1 MKILRIVLSVLFS
14 TILFGAAK
22 ADDQWPQTITASDG
36 TVIKIYEPQPESF
49 QGDVLKARSA
59 ISILENGQSDPT
71 FGTFWEIATVQTDRD
86 NRQVNIESVK
96 VPNLKLPGDVDA
108 NKISYL
114 KTTLETEIPRLS
126 INLSLDNLLS
136 SLDQNAEEKKLSKD
150 LNNNP
155 PKIYYA
161 NKPSILVTIDGQ
173 PKIQHNNNWN
183 VDVVVN
189 SPFTIVKYNDG
200 NYYLYGGKH
209 WYMAQSAT
217 GPYSYA
223 DNVPP
228 AFGQIETAVNNA
240 NTDPGY
246 TDSASSSQSN
256 VISDI
261 VVSTTPAELVQTN
274 GQASWEP
281 VQGTNL
287 LYVSNSQND
296 IFLDQGSNQYYVLLS
311 GRWYK
316 SANVQ
321 GPWQFVAANSLPAD
335 FAKIPEGSPKD
346 NVLASV
352 AGTDAAREAVLDAQ
366 IPQTAK
372 VDRHNA
378 STNVTYDGNPDFQN
392 IQGTDMQ
399 YGVNTPNSVIRS
411 HGRYYS
417 VDNGVWYVSDSPQ
430 GPWEVCTQR
439 PDEVDMIP
447 PSNPDYNMKYV
458 DIYDVTPD
466 YVYMGYTPGY
476 LNTYVYGPT
485 VVYGTGFYYDPWFGS
500 YYYPRPYTWGFGMNY
515 NPWFGWSFGFG
526 YGFGWFNVGFG
537 GGIWGGWRGGWWGPA
552 VYHPAYR
559 WGGGRFGYSTA
570 YYGNRIG
577 VNRAIIRNNVRYTN
591 NIYHYNRNAI
601 TANNARFANGTNRN
615 NFNRAGNSV
624 NNPNR
629 GGVTR
634 NGFSNNGLNNRA
646 NTQNVRSPNNVTT
659 DRSGNVFQRNTQGQW
674 QQRQQRQWQPVNN
687 NQQVQNLNRQQQM
700 RDRGQTRTQNFQA
713 TRQSQSVSRPSGGG
727 GSRSSGSGGG
737 RSGGGRRN

>member
-1 MKILRIVLSVLFS
+1 MKILRIALSLLFS
-14 TILFGAAK
+14 TALFGAAK

-71 FGTFWEIATVQTDRD
+71 FGTFWEIARVQTDRD

-96 VPNLKLPGDVDA
+96 VPNLKLPGDLDA

-150 LNNNP
+150 LNNTP

-161 NKPSILVTIDGQ
+161 NKPSLLITIDGE

-200 NYYLYGGKH
+200 NYYLYGAKH
-209 WYMAQSAT
+209 WYMAPSAT
-217 GPYSYA
+217 GPYSYT

-246 TDSASSSQSN
+246 TDSATAQNN

-296 IFLDQGSNQYYVLLS
+296 IFLDQGTNQYYVLLS

-316 SANVQ
+316 SPNVQ

-352 AGTDAAREAVLDAQ
+352 AGTDAAREAVMDAQ

-372 VDRHNA
+372 VDRNTA
-378 STNVTYDGNPDFQN
+378 SATVNYNGDPQFAPL
-392 IQGTDMQ
+392 QGTDMQ
-399 YGVNTPNSVIRS
+399 YATNTGSSVIQEN
-411 HGRYYS
+411 GVYYS
-417 VDNGVWYVSDSPQ
+417 VDNGVWFQAPGPN
-430 GPWEVCTQR
+430 GPWTVATER
-439 PDEVDMIP
+439 PTDVDQIP
-447 PSNPDYNMKYV
+447 PTSPDYNLKYV
-458 DIYDVTPD
+458 YVYDVTPD

-476 LNTYVYGPT
+476 LNAYIYGPT
-485 VVYGTGFYYDPWFGS
+485 VVYGTGFYYNPWFNGF
-500 YYYPRPYTWGFGMNY
+500 YYPRPWSWGFGFGY
-515 NPWFGWSFGFG
+515 NPYVGWSIGFG
-526 YGFGWFNVGFG
+526 YGFGWFHMGWGAGYRGYGGF
-537 GGIWGGWRGGWWGPA
+537 GGWRGGWWGPA
-552 VYHPAYR
+552 AYHPAY
-559 WGGGRFGYSTA
+559 A
-570 YYGNRIG
+570 
-577 VNRAIIRNNVRYTN
+577 
-591 NIYHYNRNAI
+591 
-601 TANNARFANGTNRN
+601 
-615 NFNRAGNSV
+615 FNRYRS
-624 NNPNR
+624 
-629 GGVTR
+629 T
-634 NGFSNNGLNNRA
+634 GFYG
-646 NTQNVRSPNNVTT
+646 
-659 DRSGNVFQRNTQGQW
+659 
-674 QQRQQRQWQPVNN
+674 
-687 NQQVQNLNRQQQM
+687 
-700 RDRGQTRTQNFQA
+700 
-713 TRQSQSVSRPSGGG
+713 
-727 GSRSSGSGGG
+727 
-737 RSGGGRRN
+737 